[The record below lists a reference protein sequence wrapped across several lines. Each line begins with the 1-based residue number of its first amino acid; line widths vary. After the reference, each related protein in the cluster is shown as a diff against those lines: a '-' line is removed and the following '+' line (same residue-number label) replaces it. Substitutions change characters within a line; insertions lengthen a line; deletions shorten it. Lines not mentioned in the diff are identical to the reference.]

1 MKCTILGLNVH
12 VERVF
17 HTAMEHGQNV
27 NPIEVAELLTT
38 PEYKS
43 DTEMHDDMYITC

>member
-1 MKCTILGLNVH
+1 MECTILGLNVH

-17 HTAMEHGQNV
+17 HTVMEHGQNV
-27 NPIEVAELLTT
+27 NPIEVTELLTT

-43 DTEMHDDMYITC
+43 DIEMHDDMYITC